1 MLNDK
6 DYCDY
11 ETSCKLSE
19 IGFSLDMTEKVYER
33 NLYTNRYEQIPK
45 PLLYEA
51 QKFLREEKGFD
62 FEITILNKYRHYN
75 AEIRWNTHWMILD
88 KYVPNGLIH
97 TETYEEALNIC
108 INVAIQILKEN
119 EHD

>member
-33 NLYTNRYEQIPK
+33 NLFTNRYETIPNPYFMK
-45 PLLYEA
+45 HRS
-51 QKFLREEKGFD
+51 F
-62 FEITILNKYRHYN
+62 
-75 AEIRWNTHWMILD
+75 
-88 KYVPNGLIH
+88 
-97 TETYEEALNIC
+97 
-108 INVAIQILKEN
+108 
-119 EHD
+119 